1 MPRPAPPADDAT
13 LAPAAAPPWYAGDV
27 LWRWGAE
34 LDPGLQLRRARGLLT
49 GKRGRRALR
58 AAVEGR
64 RILITG
70 ASAGIG
76 RETALQLAPGAPEL
90 LLVAR
95 RRERLEALADELAER
110 GAVAHVLP
118 CDLSDLD
125 AVDAL
130 ADHVV
135 EAFDGVDVLI
145 NNAGHSIRRTVS
157 RSTERLHDYE
167 RVMRLNYFAP
177 VHLTLP
183 LLEPMRRRRRGH
195 IVNVST
201 MGTQVGP
208 EPRFS
213 AYLGSKGALEAF
225 ARSAAA
231 ETAHDGIRWTTVHLP
246 LVRTDMIAPT
256 RAFAQVPALSVP
268 RGAAMV
274 VDGVVRAPARVS
286 HPLGV
291 AASAFELVAPRQ
303 LERLMGQARGPSGK
317 HRPPRP

>member
-1 MPRPAPPADDAT
+1 MSGDDA
-13 LAPAAAPPWYAGDV
+13 AVEPAQHPVGEGI
-27 LWRWGAE
+27 WRWGAE

-49 GKRGRRALR
+49 GKRGQRALR
-58 AAVEGR
+58 DAVGGR

-76 RETALQLAPGAPEL
+76 RETALQLAPGGPEL

-95 RRERLEALADELAER
+95 RRDRLEALAAEVTAL
-110 GAVAHVLP
+110 GATAHVLP

-130 ADHVV
+130 AERVV
-135 EAFDGVDVLI
+135 TEFDGVDVLV
-145 NNAGHSIRRTVS
+145 NNAGHSIRRPVR

-167 RVMRLNYFAP
+167 RVLRLNYLA
-177 VHLTLP
+177 VIHLTLP
-183 LLEPMRRRRRGH
+183 LLEPMRARHRGH
-195 IVNVST
+195 VVNVST

-213 AYLGSKGALEAF
+213 AYLGSKGALDAF
-225 ARSAAA
+225 TRSAAA
-231 ETAHDGIRWTTVHLP
+231 ESADEGIRWTTVHLP

-256 RAFAQVPALSVP
+256 RAFAAAPALSVQ

-274 VDGVVRAPARVS
+274 VDGIVRAPARVS
-286 HPLGV
+286 HPFG
-291 AASAFELVAPRQ
+291 AAAAAFDLVAPRQ
-303 LERLMGQARGPSGK
+303 LEWLMSRPRG
-317 HRPPRP
+317 RPPGGTGGDR